1 MTVWNGNIVDSHIG
15 RYQLYYSYRYNAYKY
30 NAYRYNTYRY
40 NYIRDVDSEIS
51 EIQHNKNISY
61 RIDIQRQAFDNVQ
74 EAKNWFNEYV
84 NFINPL

>member
-15 RYQLYYSYRYNAYKY
+15 RYQIYYSYRI
-30 NAYRYNTYRY
+30 NTYRF

-51 EIQHNKNISY
+51 EIQHNKNLAY
-61 RIDIQRQAFDNVQ
+61 RIYIQRQAFDNVQ

-84 NFINPL
+84 NFINPI

>member
-15 RYQLYYSYRYNAYKY
+15 RYQLYYSYRYNAY
-30 NAYRYNTYRY
+30 RY

-51 EIQHNKNISY
+51 EIQHNKNLAY

-84 NFINPL
+84 NLINPL